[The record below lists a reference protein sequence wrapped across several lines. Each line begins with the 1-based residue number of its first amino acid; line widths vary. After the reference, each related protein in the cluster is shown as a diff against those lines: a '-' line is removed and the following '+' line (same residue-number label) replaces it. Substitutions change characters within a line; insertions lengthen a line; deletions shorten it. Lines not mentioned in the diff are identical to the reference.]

1 MMPVAYPHRIAALL
15 LRFAIWIGPPETLD
29 WGHAMLAELRHVQG
43 NRAALLWSL
52 GSTGVIAKH
61 ALLSL
66 IFPSRNRP
74 TIPSGGDLF
83 SKEGPLRRPA
93 LAITAACVIASLLL
107 FVAPVFRQAFRVSLL
122 PWQIVF
128 KTDYRRPSPE
138 LQSIVKKAEQ
148 DRDVEALAFVAFRH
162 PQSSES
168 ARLAD
173 EAVRLDPN
181 LIWVYAIVAVKGS
194 SLPEIDR
201 WVPALER
208 FDPQNA
214 LPYLIT
220 AEKIDVD
227 QVLRDSVPHRAQDEP
242 PAWQS
247 AMAAAFE
254 SAKLDTYSSQRK
266 ALDRRVLIR
275 YHVGDPALIAEDAW
289 FYDLPSF
296 GVSDAY
302 TYAELVLA
310 SAQVLES
317 QGDTKAASEKYLA
330 VAHFGKLLSPD
341 FSAWFCEQTQQ
352 AYARLAALAAKSS
365 RPEEAAFYAFL
376 ADSERQTEAHES
388 PSRYRRSRGNQVAR
402 WDADLARRSG
412 AVMLLSGALLLATL
426 FAVFLRSRS
435 LRLSLLRPGRLAIA
449 LGVSSSAGFF
459 VSSVVLRFSYQPYAE
474 ILQHFIRYGDET
486 GLTNLYDFLGHAY
499 APIGSGWLTPRQDY
513 SSYFWFAVIVS
524 CVLALLVA
532 VLRYFQ
538 ARPRGNATI

>member
-1 MMPVAYPHRIAALL
+1 MIPPPALPRRVAAFLLQSAISIAP
-15 LRFAIWIGPPETLD
+15 RDTLD
-29 WGHAMLAELRHVQG
+29 WAHAMLAELCHVQG
-43 NRAALLWSL
+43 NWAALLWSL
-52 GSTGVIAKH
+52 GSASVLAKH

-66 IFPSRNRP
+66 IFPNRNRP
-74 TIPSGGDLF
+74 TIPSDGALF
-83 SKEGPLRRPA
+83 SKDGPMRRPA

-128 KTDYRRPSPE
+128 RPDCRRLSPE

-148 DRDVEALAFVAFRH
+148 DHDAEALAFVANRH

-168 ARLAD
+168 VRLAD

-181 LIWVYAIVAVKGS
+181 LIWVYATVAVRTS
-194 SLPEIDR
+194 SLPDR

-214 LPYLIT
+214 LPHLIA
-220 AEKIDVD
+220 AEKIDID
-227 QVLRDSVPHRAQDEP
+227 QVLRDKVPHRAEDEP

-247 AMAAAFE
+247 VMAAAFK

-289 FYDLPSF
+289 FHGLPSY
-296 GVSDAY
+296 GVWDAY
-302 TYAELVLA
+302 RYAELVLE
-310 SAQVLES
+310 SAQVLEA
-317 QGDTKAASEKYLA
+317 QGDPKAASEKYLA
-330 VAHFGKLLSPD
+330 VARFGKLLSPGVC
-341 FSAWFCEQTQQ
+341 ALFCERTQQ
-352 AYARLAALAAKSS
+352 AYTRLAALAAKSS

-376 ADSERQTEAHES
+376 ADPERQTETQKS
-388 PSRYRRSRGNQVAR
+388 SSKYRGFRGNQVAR

-435 LRLSLLRPGRLAIA
+435 LRLSLLRPGRLAIT
-449 LGVSSSAGFF
+449 LGVSSSAAFF
-459 VSSVVLRFSYQPYAE
+459 VSSVVLRLSYQPYAE
-474 ILQHFIRYGDET
+474 ILQHFIRDGDET
-486 GLTNLYDFLGHAY
+486 SLTNLRDFLGRAY
-499 APIGSGWLTPRQDY
+499 APIGSGWLTPRHDY
-513 SSYFWFAVIVS
+513 SSYFWFAVIVL
-524 CVLALLVA
+524 CALALLIA

-538 ARPRGNATI
+538 ARPRANATI